1 MELNTKNQQKQSA
14 ESIMSGIL
22 AGMHVVETRMAMCE
36 KHGKFEQQVRGNGKK
51 SPCPHCEAEKE
62 AEEKRKQNEAHNRRI
77 QEKIGKC
84 GIPKRHQAC
93 RVHNYHAVTEKQI
106 ALKNAVKAYIDEL
119 FSGSLKRN
127 FVFLG
132 NCGTGK
138 THLACAIGSAAI
150 HKGKTVLFSSASEVI
165 RRVQATH
172 KSQRESEFELM
183 NEYARL
189 DLLILDEVG
198 VQYETESAKR
208 IITEIVNDRY
218 NNELPT
224 VFISNLSPAE
234 FAATMGERAMSRMKQ
249 DGCLPFVCDWED
261 YRSNPIQAA

>member
-1 MELNTKNQQKQSA
+1 MNKKQNQKSMA
-14 ESIMSGIL
+14 EIFATNL
-22 AGMHVVETRMAMCE
+22 AGLKVVKTVTATCD
-36 KHGKFEQQVRGNGKK
+36 KHGKFEQTVRGNGNK
-51 SPCPHCEAEKE
+51 SPCPHCEVEKE
-62 AEEKRKQNEAHNRRI
+62 AEEKQKQTEAAYRRM

-93 RVHNYHAVTEKQI
+93 RVHNYNAVTEKQI

-172 KSQRESEFELM
+172 KSQHESEFELM